1 MLSDLCNQITEHNKI
16 SLALCSFVAEQNIKG
31 SLLKY
36 MAQNASLEQLQAC
49 GLSDIA
55 SQLEFQR
62 LVKEKSLAD
71 SSGGDTDIVSLSPSQ
86 LTSICTSSNDSR
98 VDSSLSGRKPSRKD
112 LKNMSLL
119 VATIY
124 KAK

>member
-1 MLSDLCNQITEHNKI
+1 
-16 SLALCSFVAEQNIKG
+16 
-31 SLLKY
+31 
-36 MAQNASLEQLQAC
+36 MAQDASLEQLQAC

-71 SSGGDTDIVSLSPSQ
+71 SSGGDTDIVNLSPS
-86 LTSICTSSNDSR
+86 LTSTCTSSNDSR
-98 VDSSLSGRKPSRKD
+98 ADSSLNGRKPSRKD

-119 VATIY
+119 DAKIY